1 MSACSIVGTF
11 LFPEL
16 HWNGSVS
23 DYKKRLVQNECYKM
37 GLCSIERP
45 TLFETLFLENVGRYD
60 LSYI

>member
-11 LFPEL
+11 LFLEL

-37 GLCSIERP
+37 GLCSIS
-45 TLFETLFLENVGRYD
+45 F
-60 LSYI
+60 